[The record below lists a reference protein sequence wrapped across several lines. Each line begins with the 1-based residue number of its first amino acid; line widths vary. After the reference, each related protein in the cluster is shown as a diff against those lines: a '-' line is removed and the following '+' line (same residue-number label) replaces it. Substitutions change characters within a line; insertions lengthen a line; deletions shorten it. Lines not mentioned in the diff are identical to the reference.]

1 MIGKANDLPRA
12 LPLIAPP
19 SADELLSSWLTRIA
33 QDYYIPSRGLL
44 THMGLSSPSVE
55 RLDLTL
61 TFAQAI
67 AISGFVRQTP
77 NAIIGM
83 THAKLPIDCQSL
95 VRVKYPQ
102 QSCRSCAS
110 RLKRDGAMGAVLKSW
125 MQGWRV
131 TCRACSGAIADVWS
145 DESRAKFEAF
155 DQFEDEARAGEEIVE
170 SYAEKR
176 QSFPVSPAT
185 MLRLLLLRRR
195 PMPREVREQPELPRR
210 LIGTVIPDFD
220 AIADYHGLNTAIGRS
235 AVLPMIIRLR
245 LLAGLAVVMKNPLER
260 LSLMRQ
266 SRAFGPQFDRV
277 LAQDPIDKP
286 NTLPQSHLI

>member
-1 MIGKANDLPRA
+1 MIGKADDLPRA

-67 AISGFVRQTP
+67 AISGFVRQPP

-102 QSCRSCAS
+102 QSCRSCALQ
-110 RLKRDGAMGAVLKSW
+110 LKRDGATGAVLKSW

-145 DESRAKFEAF
+145 DVNRA
-155 DQFEDEARAGEEIVE
+155 
-170 SYAEKR
+170 S
-176 QSFPVSPAT
+176 S
-185 MLRLLLLRRR
+185 RLLINSKTKLGQGRR
-195 PMPREVREQPELPRR
+195 
-210 LIGTVIPDFD
+210 
-220 AIADYHGLNTAIGRS
+220 
-235 AVLPMIIRLR
+235 
-245 LLAGLAVVMKNPLER
+245 
-260 LSLMRQ
+260 
-266 SRAFGPQFDRV
+266 
-277 LAQDPIDKP
+277 
-286 NTLPQSHLI
+286 

>member
-1 MIGKANDLPRA
+1 MIGKSNDLPRA

-19 SADELLSSWLTRIA
+19 RGDELLSSWLTRIA
-33 QDYYIPSRGLL
+33 QDYYIPPRGLL

-67 AISGFVRQTP
+67 AISGFVRQP
-77 NAIIGM
+77 PDAIIGM
-83 THAKLPIDCQSL
+83 THAKLPTDCQSL

-110 RLKRDGAMGAVLKSW
+110 QLKRDGAAGAVLKSW

-131 TCRACSGAIADVWS
+131 TCRVCGAGLADIWS
-145 DESRAKFEAF
+145 DADKAGPTALNR
-155 DQFEDEARAGEEIVE
+155 FEDEARAGDEIIE
-170 SYAEKR
+170 AYAARR
-176 QSFPVSPAT
+176 QPFQVSPAT

-195 PMPREVREQPELPRR
+195 PTPQEVRDQPELPRR

-220 AIADYHGLNTAIGRS
+220 AIADDHGLNTSIGRS

-245 LLAGLAVVMKNPLER
+245 LLAGLAVVMKNPLEHLSR
-260 LSLMRQ
+260 LRQ

-277 LAQDPIDKP
+277 LAQDPIVPP
-286 NTLPQSHLI
+286 NRCGKSI

>member
-1 MIGKANDLPRA
+1 MIGKTDLPRA
-12 LPLIAPP
+12 LPLIAPLR
-19 SADELLSSWLTRIA
+19 ADELLSSWLTRIA
-33 QDYYIPSRGLL
+33 QDYYIPPGSLL

-67 AISGFVRQTP
+67 AISGFVRQP
-77 NAIIGM
+77 PDAIIGM
-83 THAKLPIDCQSL
+83 THAKLPTDCQSL

-102 QSCRSCAS
+102 QSCRWCAS
-110 RLKRDGAMGAVLKSW
+110 QLKRDGAAGAVLKSW

-131 TCRACSGAIADVWS
+131 TCRACGSAIADVWS
-145 DESRAKFEAF
+145 DVNRAGFGAY
-155 DQFEDEARAGEEIVE
+155 DQFDDEGRAGEEIVE
-170 SYAEKR
+170 SYVGKR

-185 MLRLLLLRRR
+185 VLRLLLLRRR
-195 PMPREVREQPELPRR
+195 PTPQEVRDQPELPRR

-220 AIADYHGLNTAIGRS
+220 GIADDHGLNTAIGRS

-245 LLAGLAVVMKNPLER
+245 LLAGLAVVMKNPLEHLSR
-260 LSLMRQ
+260 LRQ

-277 LAQDPIDKP
+277 LAQDPIVAPKSP
-286 NTLPQSHLI
+286 RQIHLI

>member
-1 MIGKANDLPRA
+1 MIGKTDLPRA
-12 LPLIAPP
+12 LPLIAPLR
-19 SADELLSSWLTRIA
+19 ADELLSSWLTRIA
-33 QDYYIPSRGLL
+33 QDYYIPPGSLL

-67 AISGFVRQTP
+67 AISGFVRQP
-77 NAIIGM
+77 PDAIIGM
-83 THAKLPIDCQSL
+83 THAKLPTDCQSL

-110 RLKRDGAMGAVLKSW
+110 QLKRDGATGAVLKSW

-131 TCRACSGAIADVWS
+131 TCRACSGALADVWS
-145 DESRAKFEAF
+145 DVNRAGFTAF

-170 SYAEKR
+170 GYAGKR

-195 PMPREVREQPELPRR
+195 PTPQEVRDQPELPRR

-220 AIADYHGLNTAIGRS
+220 AIADDHGLNTAIGRS

-245 LLAGLAVVMKNPLER
+245 LLAGLAVVMKNPLEHLSR
-260 LSLMRQ
+260 LRQ

-277 LAQDPIDKP
+277 LAQDPIVVAKSVR
-286 NTLPQSHLI
+286 QIHLI